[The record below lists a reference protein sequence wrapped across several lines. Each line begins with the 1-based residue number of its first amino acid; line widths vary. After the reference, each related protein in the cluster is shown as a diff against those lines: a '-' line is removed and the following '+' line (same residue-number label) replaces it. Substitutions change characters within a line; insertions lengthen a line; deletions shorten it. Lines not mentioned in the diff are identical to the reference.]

1 MRIINEYDARQLNL
15 MFKLLI
21 AFEKKQVSLFSLCS
35 ELYSLVNV
43 MENMDS
49 NWRGKCQD
57 ELYTLDLLEIDA
69 PEMEK
74 NEIEKIVEKATGSL
88 KKLVRSKLD
97 EFDESQR
104 RELLKTDLNIKEI
117 ADDLGNHWLMC
128 PVCQESWENYEEY
141 PMVRCPQCHQSL
153 HNPCSKSAVKW
164 SVKVNSP
171 KNRLYEIKYLPDLG
185 YCLYVFENDVRI
197 YDDLQDSWESAIG
210 CAWKQFNVDKNLWKK
225 DEL

>member
-1 MRIINEYDARQLNL
+1 MDFLVNKYKLGKELKEELAKEYDVIKISRLGFRHLFNNIDTLEPDLRDILKHFSL
-15 MFKLLI
+15 MEEDPKFVLTEEQVRAIADKLLEEGEKEEFSVSDPTIKDI
-21 AFEKKQVSLFSLCS
+21 AE
-35 ELYSLVNV
+35 
-43 MENMDS
+43 
-49 NWRGKCQD
+49 
-57 ELYTLDLLEIDA
+57 DL
-69 PEMEK
+69 
-74 NEIEKIVEKATGSL
+74 
-88 KKLVRSKLD
+88 RS
-97 EFDESQR
+97 
-104 RELLKTDLNIKEI
+104 
-117 ADDLGNHWLMC
+117 HWLMC
-128 PVCQESWENYEEY
+128 PLCQEAWENHIKY